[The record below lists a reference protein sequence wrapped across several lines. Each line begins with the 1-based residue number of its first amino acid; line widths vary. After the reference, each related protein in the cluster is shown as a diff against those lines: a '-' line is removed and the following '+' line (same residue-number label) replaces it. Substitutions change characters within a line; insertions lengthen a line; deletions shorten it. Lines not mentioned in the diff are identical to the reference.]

1 MPVNCIIVEDE
12 PLAQERI
19 RDYILRIPALQ
30 LQQIFGNSLDALVYI
45 KTNPVDLVFLD
56 IHLDGIS
63 GIQLLEHAHIEAQVI
78 LTTAYHEYA
87 LKGYELNVTDYL
99 LKPYSFERF
108 QQAVDKA
115 LVFLHQKPGSETQ
128 SFFFVK
134 TAYRLEKVSCN
145 ELLYIEGM
153 RDYRKIHTTTRKLM
167 TLQTF
172 KEFEKEISP
181 QILCRVHKSYMVAI
195 DKIDSIRKDEISIG
209 DATIYISD
217 TYKEAFFQLI
227 AGVNKG

>member
-1 MPVNCIIVEDE
+1 MAINCIIVEDE

-19 RDYILRIPALQ
+19 RDYIFKIPSLQ
-30 LQQIFGNSLDALVYI
+30 LQQIFQNSLDALVYI
-45 KTNPVDLVFLD
+45 KTNSVDLIFLD

-63 GIQLLEHAHIEAQVI
+63 GIQLLEHANIEAQVI

-115 LVFLHQKPGSETQ
+115 IAFLQKNSVSAIQTY
-128 SFFFVK
+128 FFVK
-134 TAYRLEKVSCN
+134 TAYQLEKIPFN

-153 RDYRKIHTTTRKLM
+153 RDYRKIHTTSRKLM

-195 DKIDSIRKDEISIG
+195 DKIDTIRKDEISIG
-209 DATIYISD
+209 DTTIYISD
-217 TYKEAFFQLI
+217 TYKEAFLQLI
-227 AGVNKG
+227 ASKNKG